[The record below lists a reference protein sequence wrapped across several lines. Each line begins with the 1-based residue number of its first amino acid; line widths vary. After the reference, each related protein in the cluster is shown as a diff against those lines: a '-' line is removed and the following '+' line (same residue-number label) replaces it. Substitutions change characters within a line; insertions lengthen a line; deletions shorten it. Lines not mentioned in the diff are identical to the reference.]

1 MLHGD
6 HRLLKARLLDLF
18 ALRRLLRQL
27 QLHLLMI
34 LFLLIFLLLFLLL
47 WVSAVACAAT
57 VVSVRATV
65 VPACRAM
72 AFAVRARMVTTMAV
86 LINIL

>member
-18 ALRRLLRQL
+18 ALRQL